1 MDLQL
6 LLGFNLAIIISV
18 LAYALSALSLYGAV
32 ASSLLGFI
40 VFGLGGLDWAI
51 LLLAFFI
58 TSSALS
64 KVAKRRKEKLEE
76 KFSKGSRRDA
86 AQVLANGGVAGV
98 FVLLHAFFPGS
109 SWPWIGFAASLA
121 AANADTWATE
131 LGVLSPA
138 LPRSITTGKPVERG
152 VSGAVSVTGV
162 LAAAVGALLI
172 GLLAALF
179 FPGFAVIPLSG
190 GANDFPSGTTTL
202 AYTLLFG
209 LAGLAGSLVDSLLG
223 GTVQAIYTC
232 PACRKITERH
242 PFHSCGTPTT
252 LLRGLPWL
260 NNDWVNFACTLSS
273 AIIALGAYFLFIL

>member
-1 MDLQL
+1 MVLQL

-32 ASSLLGFI
+32 AASILGFV

-58 TSSALS
+58 SSSVLS
-64 KVAKRRKEKLEE
+64 KVAKKRKEQLEE

-98 FVLLHAFFPGS
+98 FVLLHVLFPDLF
-109 SWPWIGFAASLA
+109 WPWIGFAASLA

-131 LGVLSPA
+131 LGVLNPS
-138 LPRSITTGKPVERG
+138 LPRLITTGKPVERG
-152 VSGAVSVTGV
+152 VSGGVSLGG
-162 LAAAVGALLI
+162 LAAAVAGALLV
-172 GLLAALF
+172 GLLAAIF
-179 FPGFAVIPLSG
+179 FPGSALVPVSGSANQIPPFLM
-190 GANDFPSGTTTL
+190 TL
-202 AYTLLFG
+202 ERTVLLG
-209 LAGLAGSLVDSLLG
+209 LAGFTGSLVDSVLG
-223 GTVQAIYTC
+223 ATVQAIYTC

-260 NNDWVNFACTLSS
+260 NNDWVNFACTFSS
-273 AIIALGAYFLFIL
+273 AVIALAFYFII